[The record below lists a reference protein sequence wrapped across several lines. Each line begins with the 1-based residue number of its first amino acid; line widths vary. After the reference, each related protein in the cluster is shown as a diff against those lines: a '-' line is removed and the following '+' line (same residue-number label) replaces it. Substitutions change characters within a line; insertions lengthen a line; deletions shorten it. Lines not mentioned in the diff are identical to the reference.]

1 RFKPFSDGASSRLTT
16 ARSKCV
22 RTLAHKGRRGSLA
35 APIDSFSK
43 ARKSP
48 QRTGSFSMR
57 GLLMALLAFDASSHD
72 AAHRAGRFGASI
84 RSSKIL
90 GSSKTTAKKTTT
102 KTV

>member
-1 RFKPFSDGASSRLTT
+1 IRLGAARRSTFS
-16 ARSKCV
+16 
-22 RTLAHKGRRGSLA
+22 HKGRRGAA
-35 APIDSFSK
+35 APIDSFIK

-57 GLLMALLAFDASSHD
+57 GLLVALLAFEAPSHD
-72 AAHRAGRFGASI
+72 AAHRAGRFGASV